1 MSKTDF
7 ISIVPLFILTSAAI
21 LILFSIAVKR
31 NHKVIYVIT
40 TVSLAA
46 DFLYLALYKAEA
58 RWVIEPLFIFDGFA
72 TFNTGLILLTALAV
86 TMISYAYFEQREE
99 RKEEYYILLIL
110 ATLGAVVLVISKH
123 FISLFLGLEILS
135 VSLYSMIAYLR
146 KRERS
151 DEAGIKYLIL
161 AAFSSAF
168 LLFGMALVY
177 ATTGTMEFAG
187 IGDYISSS
195 NSPSTILYAGFG
207 LMTVG
212 VGFKLSVV
220 PFHMWAADVYEGA
233 PAPVTAF
240 IATVSKG
247 GMIALLVRFFEQVD
261 GGKNH
266 SLVLS
271 FTIIAIASMF
281 IGNFLALRQTNVK
294 RILAYSSIAHIGYL
308 LVAFLAG
315 GKLGAEAVS
324 FYLVAYFITTTGAFG
339 VLATLSDKDRDA
351 ELIEDYK
358 GLFWTRPWTAA
369 IFTAMLLSLAGIP
382 LTAGFIG
389 KFYIVAAGVNAH
401 QWLLVI
407 MLAVNSALG
416 LYYYIKIIATM
427 FEQHEAGEEQQA
439 DQLHPSIYIVSGVTM
454 ALLTILLVWIGVAP
468 GKVLVLI
475 QNMVVLN

>member
-1 MSKTDF
+1 MNKTDF
-7 ISIVPLFILTSAAI
+7 LSVVPLFILTSAAI

-31 NHKVIYVIT
+31 NHKIIYGIT

-46 DFLYLALYKAEA
+46 DFVYLAMYEA
-58 RWVIEPLFIFDGFA
+58 TATWVIEPLFIFDGFG

-123 FISLFLGLEILS
+123 FVSLFLGLEILS

-161 AAFSSAF
+161 AALSSAF

-177 ATTGTMEFAG
+177 TAAGSMEFSG
-187 IGDYISSS
+187 IAAYLS
-195 NSPSTILYAGFG
+195 NSEMPLMVFAGFG

-212 VGFKLSVV
+212 IGFKLGVV

-247 GMIALLVRFFEQVD
+247 GMMALVVRFFTQIN
-261 GGKNH
+261 GYQYH
-266 SLVLS
+266 SLILV

-281 IGNFLALRQTNVK
+281 IGNFLALRQGNVK
-294 RILAYSSIAHIGYL
+294 RLLAYSSISHIGYL

-315 GKLGAEAVS
+315 GKLGVEAVS

-339 VLATLSDKDRDA
+339 ILATLSDKDRDA
-351 ELIEDYK
+351 EMLEDYK
-358 GLFWTRPWTAA
+358 GLFWTRPWTAT

-382 LTAGFIG
+382 LTAGFVG
-389 KFYIVAAGVNAH
+389 KFYIVVAGVNAN

-407 MLAVNSALG
+407 MLAVNSAIG

-427 FEQHEAGEEQQA
+427 IEKQEGGREPA
-439 DQLHPSIYIVSGVTM
+439 DQLRPSVYIVSSVTM
-454 ALLTILLVWIGVAP
+454 AILTLLLIWIGVLPNTIMA
-468 GKVLVLI
+468 LI
-475 QNMVVLN
+475 QDLVAPS